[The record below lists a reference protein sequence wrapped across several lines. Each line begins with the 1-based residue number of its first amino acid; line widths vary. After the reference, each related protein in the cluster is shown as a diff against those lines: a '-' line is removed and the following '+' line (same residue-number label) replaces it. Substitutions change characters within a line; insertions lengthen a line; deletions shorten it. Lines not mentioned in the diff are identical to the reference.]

1 MVWLLSIFAFLTLVG
16 VVLTLKAV
24 FPKRVGETPYC
35 RKCRYNLTG
44 TDLAAADA
52 RCPECGAYVT
62 RPNAIL
68 RGERRVRRGRLAVAV
83 ACLLLGA
90 VPLGLFGYG
99 AVKKV
104 RWYSYYPTSWV
115 FRDLASPNW
124 KTAVGAFGELE
135 LRLKRG
141 ALSDTQRDRFVER
154 CLTEQARPTLCLNLG
169 APAIRLLGK
178 LYWADQLSEAE
189 RKTFLANCCCFVSA
203 TARPTVIVG
212 NPCPVRLYH
221 EPRLPRGLR
230 GHLVLWASPGD
241 STKPRRVYGT
251 EVIGDT
257 SGMYPTLQL
266 PDLPVGK
273 HRPVLIAELEVY
285 EGQEHEPRATRIAL
299 TPKARK
305 EFRLETE
312 AMAQEPRDYITLKR
326 SPGLDAAVRAC
337 IGQIEA
343 YVDDRAR
350 ADRRLL
356 QVIVPLVT
364 VPKMGLAFDA
374 FAEIDGQLLP
384 LGPCTF
390 SPQEGQMGKS
400 LVATL
405 TGASPRSITL
415 ILKGSKDAAMLTV
428 DLFEIWDGELRFEDV
443 EVGTPPWR

>member
-1 MVWLLSIFAFLTLVG
+1 M
-16 VVLTLKAV
+16 
-24 FPKRVGETPYC
+24 
-35 RKCRYNLTG
+35 
-44 TDLAAADA
+44 
-52 RCPECGAYVT
+52 
-62 RPNAIL
+62 
-68 RGERRVRRGRLAVAV
+68 
-83 ACLLLGA
+83 
-90 VPLGLFGYG
+90 
-99 AVKKV
+99 
-104 RWYSYYPTSWV
+104 
-115 FRDLASPNW
+115 
-124 KTAVGAFGELE
+124 
-135 LRLKRG
+135 
-141 ALSDTQRDRFVER
+141 ER
-154 CLTEQARPTLCLNLG
+154 CLTEQARPTLCLNIG
-169 APAIRLLGK
+169 TQAIRLLGK
-178 LYWADQLSEAE
+178 LYWADQFSEAE
-189 RKTFLANCCCFVSA
+189 RKTFLANCCFMSA

-212 NPCPVRLYH
+212 NPCPVRLYY
-221 EPRLPRGLR
+221 EPRFPRGLR
-230 GHLVLWASPGD
+230 GELAVWASPGD
-241 STKPRRVYGT
+241 SSKLRRVDGT
-251 EVIGDT
+251 EVIRNT
-257 SGMYPTLQL
+257 SGMYGTLQL

-285 EGQEHEPRATRIAL
+285 EGQDHELRAAWGPVLLKTR
-299 TPKARK
+299 T
-305 EFRLETE
+305 EFELETQV
-312 AMAQEPRDYITLKR
+312 MAQQPRDYVTLKR

-337 IGQIEA
+337 IGPIEA
-343 YVDDRAR
+343 YADDRAR

>member
-1 MVWLLSIFAFLTLVG
+1 MVWLLGIFGFLTLVG

-24 FPKRVGETPYC
+24 FPKRTGDTPYC

-44 TDLAAADA
+44 TDLQAEDA
-52 RCPECGAYVT
+52 RCPECGTYVT
-62 RPNAIL
+62 QPKAVL
-68 RGERRVRRGRLAVAV
+68 RGERRVWHRRLAVAV

-90 VPLGLFGYG
+90 VPLGLSGYG

-154 CLTEQARPTLCLNLG
+154 CLAEQARPTLCLNI
-169 APAIRLLGK
+169 AWPAIRLLGK
-178 LYWADQLSEAE
+178 LYWADQFTEAE
-189 RKTFLANCCCFVSA
+189 RKTFLANCCFVSA

-212 NPCPVRLYH
+212 NPCPLRLYYK
-221 EPRLPRGLR
+221 PRFPRGGLR

-241 STKPRRVYGT
+241 STKPRRVDGT

-257 SGMYPTLQL
+257 SGMYGTLQL

-285 EGQEHEPRATRIAL
+285 EGQENEPRATRIAL

-312 AMAQEPRDYITLKR
+312 VMAQEPRDYITLKR

-337 IGQIEA
+337 IGPIEA
-343 YVDDRAR
+343 YADDRAR

-356 QVIVPLVT
+356 YVIVPPVT
-364 VPKMGLAFDA
+364 VPPMGLAFDA

-390 SPQEGQMGKS
+390 SPREGRMGRS

-405 TGASPRSITL
+405 TGASPRSITV
-415 ILKGSKDAAMLTV
+415 ILKSSKDAAMWTV